1 MTLPTPASFNP
12 ELSSK
17 RLQQVA
23 DWLLEELFATQDD
36 LVRGTDNAYTQGT
49 TTFGRQH
56 QRILAEW
63 QSKEHPW
70 LGMLNTSYAMVFT
83 IGGVPC
89 RFSND
94 NPDNPSKDAVLGMN
108 PYQSSFAGFAQDGEP
123 AKYCFVVDRGFEGLA
138 DPYVALDGY
147 SSDGVHLCRWTS
159 DSVRAFRSE
168 NAERP
173 ASVEIKKAP
182 LGPKQPPRDFDQDD
196 AAANDDPL
204 DSP

>member
-1 MTLPTPASFNP
+1 
-12 ELSSK
+12 
-17 RLQQVA
+17 
-23 DWLLEELFATQDD
+23 
-36 LVRGTDNAYTQGT
+36 
-49 TTFGRQH
+49 
-56 QRILAEW
+56 
-63 QSKEHPW
+63 
-70 LGMLNTSYAMVFT
+70 
-83 IGGVPC
+83 
-89 RFSND
+89 
-94 NPDNPSKDAVLGMN
+94 
-108 PYQSSFAGFAQDGEP
+108 
-123 AKYCFVVDRGFEGLA
+123 VVDRGFEGLA